1 MDLKQTK
8 LTRTEWDSIEL
19 PVPEQEREI
28 LQMIIAGYE
37 NPSIIKNKTVS
48 LFSFTKIECNPEN
61 QQYLYDKYCSP
72 VISRTLRKYGE
83 KGPLTALTS
92 IWSCA
97 NTGGVKKMKSI
108 DSLRL
113 QNLEANIEQNKKG
126 IYEFLLLDFCHELCR
141 YFSKGDTKYSYHLYT
156 LVQLAKASIQGVHP
170 GVMAYVNQVVE
181 LTKAQTDLAK
191 IVERAFVF
199 IEQNPY
205 LLEYEDKALF
215 PHQKELFSIFRQ
227 SHTPK
232 LVLYIAPTGT
242 GKTLSPIGLSV
253 QYRIIFVC
261 VARHIGLA
269 LAKSAISMEK
279 KIAFAFGAET
289 ASDIRLHY
297 FAASDFTKDW
307 RSGGIRK
314 VNNAIGDKV
323 EIMICDVQSYLIA
336 MRYMLAFNEADRLV
350 TYWDEPTITMDYES
364 HELHSVIHDNWVQN
378 QIPNMVLSCATLP
391 HEEEIQDTLADFR
404 ARFEAE
410 VHTIESYD
418 CRKSIPMMTKDGFC
432 AMPHTLYDSYEDL
445 AECVRHCAKNKT
457 MLRYF
462 DLSEIVGFLFYV
474 NAQGFVPE
482 RFHMKNYFAD
492 IADITMKSLKIYYLE
507 VLQRLKKDDWPKIYA
522 YSKSVQKPKFSISS
536 SSSLGKSHSLDSVFD
551 ISESGGGGGAMRRTQ
566 SVTSRPAVR
575 SSNSTGILITTAD
588 AYTLTDG
595 PTIFLTEDAN
605 KIGQFYLQQSEIP
618 KAMFQDLLIKIET
631 NNKFGAQL
639 EDLERELEAL
649 QQPDESKKTKQKEKS
664 DEVQPFVIKD
674 LYRRIDALRKRIR
687 VLSLEPEYIPNTK
700 THQTKWTGGVQ
711 TAAFCPT
718 LVEETVKEVMG
729 LAVDTSLKLLM
740 LMGIGLFIEGADAK
754 YLEVMKRMATQQDL
768 FMIIASSDFVF
779 GTNYNFCHGFIGKD
793 MANMTQAKTIQCLG
807 RIGRSAIQS
816 TYTARFRED
825 QFIYNLFKTP
835 ERNLEAENMSRL
847 FSGEP

>member
-19 PVPEQEREI
+19 PVSESEKEI

-37 NPSIIKNKTVS
+37 NPSIVKNKTTS
-48 LFSFTKIECNPEN
+48 LFAFTKIECNPEN
-61 QQYLYDKYCSP
+61 QQFLYDKYCKP
-72 VISRTLRKYGE
+72 LIARTLRKYGD
-83 KGPLTALTS
+83 KGALTALTDVWTS
-92 IWSCA
+92 DKL
-97 NTGGVKKMKSI
+97 TGTIKKMKSI
-108 DSLRL
+108 DALRL

-141 YFSKGDTKYSYHLYT
+141 YFSKGDTKYAYHLYT

-170 GVMAYVNQVVE
+170 GVMAYVNRIVE
-181 LTKAQTDLAK
+181 ITKAQTDLAK

-205 LLEYEDKALF
+205 LLEYEDKTLF
-215 PHQKELFSIFRQ
+215 SHQKELFSIFRQ

-307 RSGGIRK
+307 RTGGIRK
-314 VNNAIGDKV
+314 VNNSIGDKV

-336 MRYMLAFNEADRLV
+336 MRYMLAFNPAERLV

-364 HELHSVIHDNWVQN
+364 HELHSVIHENWIQN
-378 QIPNMVLSCATLP
+378 QIPNVVLSCATLP
-391 HEEEIQDTLADFR
+391 HEDEIQDTLADFR
-404 ARFEAE
+404 ARFDAE
-410 VHTIESYD
+410 IHTIESYD
-418 CRKSIPMMTKDGFC
+418 CRKSIPMLTKDGFC
-432 AMPHTLYDSYEDL
+432 AMPHTLYDSYEEL
-445 AECVRHCAKNKT
+445 AECVRHCSNNKT

-474 NAQGFVPE
+474 NEKGFVTE
-482 RFHMKNYFAD
+482 RFQMKNYFAD
-492 IADITMKSLKIYYLE
+492 IADITMNSLKIYYLE
-507 VLQRLKKDDWPKIYA
+507 VLQRLKKDDWPIIHKYM
-522 YSKSVQKPKFSISS
+522 KSIQKPKFSAT
-536 SSSLGKSHSLDSVFD
+536 LGKSHSVDSVF
-551 ISESGGGGGAMRRTQ
+551 ETSGGGLLKRTQ
-566 SVTSRPAVR
+566 SVGSIVAPVKKT
-575 SSNSTGILITTAD
+575 STGILLTTAD
-588 AYTLTDG
+588 AHTLTDG
-595 PTIFLTEDAN
+595 PTIFLTEDAK

-618 KAMFQDLLIKIET
+618 KVMFQDLLSKIDT
-631 NNKFGAQL
+631 NNKVSRQL
-639 EDLERELEAL
+639 EELERDLEAL
-649 QQPDESKKTKQKEKS
+649 TAPDEEKKTKQKEKS

-674 LYRRIDALRKRIR
+674 LYRKIDALRKRVK
-687 VLSLEPEYIPNTK
+687 VLSLDAEYIPNTK
-700 THQTKWTGGVQ
+700 AHQTKWAGGVQ
-711 TAAFCPT
+711 PAAFCPT
-718 LVEETVKEVMG
+718 IIEESVKEVMA

-740 LMGIGLFIEGADAK
+740 LMGIGLFVEGADAK

-768 FMIIASSDFVF
+768 FIIIASSDFVF

-847 FSGEP
+847 FS

>member
-19 PVPEQEREI
+19 PVSESEKGI
-28 LQMIIAGYE
+28 LQMILAGYE
-37 NPSIIKNKTVS
+37 NPAIIKNKTVS

-61 QQYLYDKYCSP
+61 QQYLYDKYCSS
-72 VISRTLRKYGE
+72 IIARTLRKYGD
-83 KGPLTALTS
+83 KGPLASLTHVWTS
-92 IWSCA
+92 DKL
-97 NTGGVKKMKSI
+97 TGTIKKMKSI
-108 DSLRL
+108 DAMRL

-141 YFSKGDTKYSYHLYT
+141 YFSKGDTKYAYHLYT

-170 GVMAYVNQVVE
+170 GVMAYVNKVVE
-181 LTKAQTDLAK
+181 ITKSHTDLAK
-191 IVERAFVF
+191 VVERAFVF

-205 LLEYEDKALF
+205 LLEYEDKTLF
-215 PHQKELFSIFRQ
+215 PHQKELFSLFRN
-227 SHTPK
+227 SHSPK

-289 ASDIRLHY
+289 ASDVRLHY

-336 MRYMLAFNEADRLV
+336 MHYMLAFNPAERLI
-350 TYWDEPTITMDYES
+350 TYWDEPTITMDYET
-364 HELHSVIHDNWVQN
+364 HDLHSIIHQNWKEN
-378 QIPNMVLSCATLP
+378 QIPNVVLSCATLP

-404 ARFEAE
+404 ARFDAE
-410 VHTIESYD
+410 IHTIQSYD
-418 CRKSIPMMTKDGFC
+418 CRKSIPMLTKDGFC
-432 AMPHTLYDSYEDL
+432 AMPHTLYDSYEEL
-445 AECVRHCAKNKT
+445 AECVRHCTKNKT

-462 DLSEIVGFLFYV
+462 DLNEIVRFLFYV
-474 NAQGFVPE
+474 NEKEFVPE
-482 RFHMKNYFAD
+482 RFQMKNYFAD
-492 IADITMKSLKIYYLE
+492 IADITMNSLKIYYLE
-507 VLQRLKKDDWPKIYA
+507 VLQRLKKDDWPQIHTYMKT
-522 YSKSVQKPKFSISS
+522 VQKPKFSPSGS
-536 SSSLGKSHSLDSVFD
+536 FTKAHSVDSVFD
-551 ISESGGGGGAMRRTQ
+551 KNASSGGLLKRTQ
-566 SVTSRPAVR
+566 SIGSIATTTKPA
-575 SSNSTGILITTAD
+575 STGVLITTAD

-595 PTIFLTEDAN
+595 PTIFLTEDAK
-605 KIGQFYLQQSEIP
+605 KIGQFYIQQSEIP
-618 KAMFQDLLIKIET
+618 KAMFQDLLAKIDT
-631 NNKFGAQL
+631 NNKVGSQL
-639 EDLERELEAL
+639 EELERELDAL
-649 QQPDESKKTKQKEKS
+649 QKPDDEKKTKQKEKS
-664 DEVQPFVIKD
+664 DDTQPHAIKEI
-674 LYRRIDALRKRIR
+674 YRKIDALRKQVRI
-687 VLSLEPEYIPNTK
+687 LSLEPEYVPNTK
-700 THQTKWTGGVQ
+700 AHQTKWTGGIQ

-718 LVEETVKEVMG
+718 LVEESVKEVMG

-754 YLEVMKRMATQQDL
+754 YLEVMKRLATQQDL

-847 FSGEP
+847 FS

>member
-19 PVPEQEREI
+19 PVPEQEKEI
-28 LQMIIAGYE
+28 LQMIMAGYE
-37 NPSIIKNKTVS
+37 NPSIIKNKTAS
-48 LFSFTKIECNPEN
+48 LFTFTKIECNPEN
-61 QQYLYDKYCSP
+61 QQYLYDKYCKP
-72 VISRTLRKYGE
+72 VIARTLRKYGD
-83 KGPLTALTS
+83 KGALSALTDT
-92 IWSCA
+92 WSSEKS
-97 NTGGVKKMKSI
+97 TGAIKKMKSI
-108 DSLRL
+108 DALRL

-141 YFSKGDTKYSYHLYT
+141 YFSKGDTKYAYHLYT

-181 LTKAQTDLAK
+181 ITKSQTDLAK

-205 LLEYEDKALF
+205 LLEYEDKTLF

-336 MRYMLAFNEADRLV
+336 MRYMLAFNPAERLV

-364 HELHSVIHDNWVQN
+364 HELHSVIHENWTQN

-404 ARFEAE
+404 ARFDAE
-410 VHTIESYD
+410 VHTIQSYD
-418 CRKSIPMMTKDGFC
+418 CRKSIPMLTKDGFC

-445 AECVRHCAKNKT
+445 AECVRHCSNNKT

-474 NAQGFVPE
+474 NDKGFVPE
-482 RFHMKNYFAD
+482 RFQMKNYFAD
-492 IADITMKSLKIYYLE
+492 IADITMNSLKIYYLE
-507 VLQRLKKDDWPKIYA
+507 VLQRLKKDDWPKIH
-522 YSKSVQKPKFSISS
+522 SHMKSIQKPKFSAAT
-536 SSSLGKSHSLDSVFD
+536 SLGKSHSVDSVFD
-551 ISESGGGGGAMRRTQ
+551 TSGSNGGGGILKRTQ
-566 SVTSRPAVR
+566 SVGATSTLKPA
-575 SSNSTGILITTAD
+575 SSGVLITTAD
-588 AYTLTDG
+588 AHTLTDG
-595 PTIFLTEDAN
+595 PTIFLTEDAK

-618 KAMFQDLLIKIET
+618 KVMFQDLLTKIDT
-631 NNKFGAQL
+631 NNKVGAQL

-649 QQPDESKKTKQKEKS
+649 QAPDEDKKTKQKEKS
-664 DEVQPFVIKD
+664 EEVQPFVIKD
-674 LYRRIDALRKRIR
+674 LYRKIDALRKRVK
-687 VLSLEPEYIPNTK
+687 VLSLDAEYIPNTK
-700 THQTKWTGGVQ
+700 AHQSKWAGAVQ
-711 TAAFCPT
+711 TGAFCPT
-718 LVEETVKEVMG
+718 IIEESVKEVMG

-740 LMGIGLFIEGADAK
+740 LMGIGLFVEGADAK

-847 FSGEP
+847 FS

>member
-19 PVPEQEREI
+19 PVSESEKGI
-28 LQMIIAGYE
+28 LQMILEGYE
-37 NPSIIKNKTVS
+37 NPAIIKNKTVS
-48 LFSFTKIECNPEN
+48 LFSFTKIENTPEN
-61 QQYLYDKYCSP
+61 QQFLYDKYCLP
-72 VISRTLRKYGE
+72 IISRTLRKYCD
-83 KGPLTALTS
+83 KGQLTDV
-92 IWSCA
+92 WSSGHGA
-97 NTGGVKKMKSI
+97 IKKMKSI
-108 DSLRL
+108 DAMRL

-141 YFSKGDTKYSYHLYT
+141 YFSKGDTKYAYHLYT
-156 LVQLAKASIQGVHP
+156 LVQLAKASIHGVHP
-170 GVMAYVNQVVE
+170 GVMTYVNKVVE

-191 IVERAFVF
+191 VVEHAFVF

-205 LLEYEDKALF
+205 LLEYEDKGLF
-215 PHQKELFSIFRQ
+215 PHQKELFSLFRQ

-336 MRYMLAFNEADRLV
+336 MRYMLAFNPAERLI

-364 HELHSVIHDNWVQN
+364 HNLHSVIHENWAQN
-378 QIPNMVLSCATLP
+378 QIPNVVLSCATLP

-404 ARFEAE
+404 ARFDAE
-410 VHTIESYD
+410 VHTIQSYD
-418 CRKSIPMMTKDGFC
+418 CRKSIPMLTKDGFC
-432 AMPHTLYDSYEDL
+432 AMPHTLYESYEDL

-462 DLSEIVGFLFYV
+462 DLSEIVGFLFYT
-474 NAQGFVPE
+474 NNGGFVPE
-482 RFHMKNYFAD
+482 RFQMKNYFAD
-492 IADITMKSLKIYYLE
+492 IADITMNSLKIYYLE
-507 VLQRLKKDDWPKIYA
+507 VLQRLKKDDWPQIHTYM
-522 YSKSVQKPKFSISS
+522 KSVQKPKFSKSPS
-536 SSSLGKSHSLDSVFD
+536 TSLGKAHSVDSIFD
-551 ISESGGGGGAMRRTQ
+551 TSKTEASGGGFLKRSL
-566 SVTSRPAVR
+566 SVGSTYPSC
-575 SSNSTGILITTAD
+575 TGILITTAD

-595 PTIFLTEDAN
+595 PTIFLTEDAK
-605 KIGQFYLQQSEIP
+605 KIGQFYLQQAEIP
-618 KAMFQDLLIKIET
+618 KVMFQDLLAKIDT
-631 NNKFGAQL
+631 NNKVGAQL
-639 EDLERELEAL
+639 EELERELEAL
-649 QQPDESKKTKQKEKS
+649 QKPDEEKKTKQKDKS
-664 DEVQPFVIKD
+664 DDTQPHVIKE
-674 LYRRIDALRKRIR
+674 LYRKIDALRKKVRI
-687 VLSLEPEYIPNTK
+687 LSLEPEYIPNTK
-700 THQTKWTGGVQ
+700 AHQTKWAGSIQ
-711 TAAFCPT
+711 SAAFCPT
-718 LVEETVKEVMG
+718 LEEEAVKEVMG

-740 LMGIGLFIEGADAK
+740 LMGIGLFVESADAK
-754 YLEVMKRMATQQDL
+754 YLEIMKRMATQQDL

-847 FSGEP
+847 FS

>member
-19 PVPEQEREI
+19 PVSESEKGI
-28 LQMIIAGYE
+28 LQMILAGYE
-37 NPSIIKNKTVS
+37 NPAIIKNKTVS
-48 LFSFTKIECNPEN
+48 LFSFTKIENTPEN
-61 QQYLYDKYCSP
+61 QQFLYDKYCLP
-72 VISRTLRKYGE
+72 IISRTLRKYCD
-83 KGPLTALTS
+83 KGQLTDV
-92 IWSCA
+92 WSSGH
-97 NTGGVKKMKSI
+97 GGAIKKMKSI
-108 DSLRL
+108 DAMRL

-141 YFSKGDTKYSYHLYT
+141 YFSKGDTKYAYHLYT
-156 LVQLAKASIQGVHP
+156 LVQLAKASIHGVHP
-170 GVMAYVNQVVE
+170 GVMTYVNKVVE

-191 IVERAFVF
+191 VVERAFVF

-205 LLEYEDKALF
+205 LLEYEDKGLF
-215 PHQKELFSIFRQ
+215 PHQKELFSLFRQ

-314 VNNAIGDKV
+314 VNNTIGDKV

-336 MRYMLAFNEADRLV
+336 MRYMLAFNPAERLI

-364 HELHSVIHDNWVQN
+364 HDLHSVIHENWTQN
-378 QIPNMVLSCATLP
+378 QIPNVVLSCATLP

-404 ARFEAE
+404 ARFDAE
-410 VHTIESYD
+410 VHTIQSYD
-418 CRKSIPMMTKDGFC
+418 CRKSIPMLTKDGFC
-432 AMPHTLYDSYEDL
+432 AMPHTLYESYEDL

-462 DLSEIVGFLFYV
+462 DLSEIVGFLFYT
-474 NAQGFVPE
+474 NNGGFVPE
-482 RFHMKNYFAD
+482 RFQMKNYFAD
-492 IADITMKSLKIYYLE
+492 IADITMNSLKIYYLE
-507 VLQRLKKDDWPKIYA
+507 VLQRLKKDDWPQIHTYM
-522 YSKSVQKPKFSISS
+522 KSVQKPKFSNSPSI
-536 SSSLGKSHSLDSVFD
+536 SLGKAHSVDSIFD
-551 ISESGGGGGAMRRTQ
+551 TSKASGGGFLKRTQ
-566 SVTSRPAVR
+566 SVGSTYPSC
-575 SSNSTGILITTAD
+575 TGILITTAD
-588 AYTLTDG
+588 AYTLSDG
-595 PTIFLTEDAN
+595 PTIFLTEDAK
-605 KIGQFYLQQSEIP
+605 KIGQFYLQQAEIP
-618 KAMFQDLLIKIET
+618 KVMFQDLLAKIDT
-631 NNKFGAQL
+631 NNKVGAQL
-639 EDLERELEAL
+639 EELERELEAL
-649 QQPDESKKTKQKEKS
+649 QKPDEEKKTKQKDKS
-664 DEVQPFVIKD
+664 DDTQSHVIKE
-674 LYRRIDALRKRIR
+674 LYRKIDALRKKVRI
-687 VLSLEPEYIPNTK
+687 LSLEPEYIPNTK
-700 THQTKWTGGVQ
+700 AHQTKWAGSIQ
-711 TAAFCPT
+711 SAAFCPT
-718 LVEETVKEVMG
+718 LEEEAVKEVMG

-740 LMGIGLFIEGADAK
+740 LMGIGLFVESADAK
-754 YLEVMKRMATQQDL
+754 YLEIMKRMATQQDL

-847 FSGEP
+847 FS

>member
-19 PVPEQEREI
+19 PVSESEKGI
-28 LQMIIAGYE
+28 LQMILAGYE
-37 NPSIIKNKTVS
+37 NPAIIKNKTVS
-48 LFSFTKIECNPEN
+48 LFSFTKIENTPEN
-61 QQYLYDKYCSP
+61 QQFLYDKYCLP
-72 VISRTLRKYGE
+72 IISRTLRKYCD
-83 KGPLTALTS
+83 KGQLTDV
-92 IWSCA
+92 WSSGHGA
-97 NTGGVKKMKSI
+97 IKKMKSI
-108 DSLRL
+108 DAMRL

-141 YFSKGDTKYSYHLYT
+141 YFSKGDTKYAYHLYT
-156 LVQLAKASIQGVHP
+156 LVQLAKASIHGVHP
-170 GVMAYVNQVVE
+170 GVMTYVNKVVE

-191 IVERAFVF
+191 VVERAFVF

-205 LLEYEDKALF
+205 LLEYEDKGLF
-215 PHQKELFSIFRQ
+215 PHQKELFSLFRQ

-336 MRYMLAFNEADRLV
+336 MRYMLAFNPAERLI

-364 HELHSVIHDNWVQN
+364 HNLHSVIHENWAQN
-378 QIPNMVLSCATLP
+378 QIPNVVLSCATLP

-404 ARFEAE
+404 ARFDAE
-410 VHTIESYD
+410 VHTIQSYD
-418 CRKSIPMMTKDGFC
+418 CRKSIPMLTKDGFC
-432 AMPHTLYDSYEDL
+432 AMPHTLYESYEDL

-462 DLSEIVGFLFYV
+462 DLSEIVGFLFYT
-474 NAQGFVPE
+474 NNGGFVPE
-482 RFHMKNYFAD
+482 RFQMKNYFAD
-492 IADITMKSLKIYYLE
+492 IADITMNSLKIYYLE
-507 VLQRLKKDDWPKIYA
+507 VLQRLKKDDWPQIHTYM
-522 YSKSVQKPKFSISS
+522 KSVQKSKFSKSPS
-536 SSSLGKSHSLDSVFD
+536 TSLGKAHSVDSIFD
-551 ISESGGGGGAMRRTQ
+551 TSKASGGGFLKRSL
-566 SVTSRPAVR
+566 SVGSTYPSC
-575 SSNSTGILITTAD
+575 TGILITTAD
-588 AYTLTDG
+588 AYTLSDG
-595 PTIFLTEDAN
+595 PTIFLTEDAK
-605 KIGQFYLQQSEIP
+605 KIGQFYLQQAEIP
-618 KAMFQDLLIKIET
+618 KVMFQELLAKIDT
-631 NNKFGAQL
+631 NNKVGAQL
-639 EDLERELEAL
+639 EELERELEAL
-649 QQPDESKKTKQKEKS
+649 QKPDEEKKTKQKDKS
-664 DEVQPFVIKD
+664 DDTQPHVIKE
-674 LYRRIDALRKRIR
+674 LYRKIDALRKKVRI
-687 VLSLEPEYIPNTK
+687 LSLEPEYIPNTK
-700 THQTKWTGGVQ
+700 AHQTKWAGSIQ

-718 LVEETVKEVMG
+718 LEEEAVKEVMG

-740 LMGIGLFIEGADAK
+740 LMGIGLFVEGADAK
-754 YLEVMKRMATQQDL
+754 YLEIMKRMATQQDL

-847 FSGEP
+847 FS